1 MCNCMFNFPDQ
12 MFDLQSVFSFSD
24 QMQFVIKQFC
34 SSDIAGSEKRDS
46 QILNSEYA
54 FCNSPTVVKLK

>member
-1 MCNCMFNFPDQ
+1 
-12 MFDLQSVFSFSD
+12 MFDLQSAFSFSD

-46 QILNSEYA
+46 QILNSEYP
-54 FCNSPTVVKLK
+54 FCNRPTVVKLK